1 MMSEKQMNF
10 RKDYRSRIAGW
21 YNGYVHALVIYTI
34 GLTAL
39 YLYSQHLSGVL
50 WWEWLTI
57 PIVVVICNMFEWFLH
72 MHIMHR
78 PQGNRGLRAIYI
90 RHTLNHHQFFSDHE
104 MRFRDQKD
112 WRVTLF
118 PPYAMVV
125 FILMAIPGALLV
137 GYVIT
142 ANVGWL
148 IMCSTTGMY
157 LTYEFMHLAL
167 RHLLQELLVG
177 LRLLET
183 LEQKLHGFHRLQRGQ
198 HLAQHPDATQLPLIN
213 EQLLLAGARLV
224 DVDGRKDPALHQFA
238 IEVDLEVSG
247 ALELLEDHIIHP
259 RTGVDQGGADD
270 GQTTALLDVA
280 RCTEEPLGL
289 L

>member
-157 LTYEFMHLAL
+157 LTYEFMHFCCHIDENAFVRHCPLVNTL
-167 RHLLQELLVG
+167 RRHHTAHHNSRLMMEVNMNLTFPISDWMFGTSDLDRGLLGHLFNGYSTKHLKKNL
-177 LRLLET
+177 
-183 LEQKLHGFHRLQRGQ
+183 KGQ
-198 HLAQHPDATQLPLIN
+198 PM
-213 EQLLLAGARLV
+213 G
-224 DVDGRKDPALHQFA
+224 PAEA
-238 IEVDLEVSG
+238 
-247 ALELLEDHIIHP
+247 A
-259 RTGVDQGGADD
+259 A
-270 GQTTALLDVA
+270 
-280 RCTEEPLGL
+280 EPLAAEFA
-289 L
+289 